1 MWSILIRGHT
11 SEKHV
16 HEGRSTGWKS
26 MAYNVKEGV
35 LHHCH
40 PFSMRSEMAR
50 WQYQGDT
57 LRSTLASVSCQEC
70 ACDECWCVVA
80 LLTNMFNEGGS
91 TGWKHGMWCEGVLHV
106 MKDSSVTPSIF
117 DEAWNGSLTIPR
129 GHPEKHIGIRL
140 VSGMRMWWMLMRCC
154 TFEQHVHEGRRI
166 GCKYGMWCEGAL
178 HVMKDSSVT
187 PSIFDEVWNGSLT
200 IPRGHPEKHIG
211 IHLVSGM
218 RMWWMLMRC
227 CTFEQHVHE
236 GRRIKMRCC
245 TFEQHVHEGRRI
257 GCKYGMWCEGALHVM
272 KDSSVTPSI
281 FDEAWNGSLTIP
293 RGHPEKHIGIRLV
306 SGMRMWWMLMRC
318 CTFEQHVHEG
328 RRIGCKHGMW
338 CEGALHVM
346 KDLSV
351 TPSIFDEAWNGS
363 LTIPRGHP
371 EKHIGI
377 RLVSGMRMWW
387 MLMRC
392 CTLEKHVH
400 EGRRIGC
407 KYGMWCEGALHVM
420 KDSSVTPSIFDEA
433 WNGSLTIPRGHPE
446 KHIGIRLVS
455 GMRMW
460 WMLMR
465 CCTFEK
471 RVVLSG
477 GSVVCDV
484 KVCFMWW
491 RTQVSRHPF
500 SMRSEMARWQYQ
512 GHTLRSTLAFVW
524 CQEWW
529 MLMRCCTFWTAC
541 SWGSSYRVQAW
552 YVMWR
557 CASCDEGL
565 KCHAI
570 HFRWGLKWLVDNT
583 KGTPWEAHWHS
594 FGVRN
599 AHVMNVDAL
608 LHSWKACSW
617 GLLYRVQAWYV
628 MWRCASCDEGLK
640 CHAIHFRWGLKW
652 LVDNTKGTPWE
663 AHWHSF
669 GDNAHVMNVDAV
681 LQFWLA
687 CSWGPFYRVEAWYV
701 MWRCASCDE
710 GFKCHAIHFR
720 WGLKW
725 LDDNTKGTPW
735 EAHWDS
741 FGVRNA
747 QVMHVDALLH
757 SWKAGGS
764 TGWKRGMWCEGVLH
778 VMKDSSVTPS
788 IFDEVWNGSLTIPRG
803 HPEKHIG
810 IRLASGMPKWW
821 MLMRC
826 CTFEKRVVLP
836 GGSEV
841 CGVKVC
847 FMWWRTQVSRH
858 PFSMRP
864 EMARWQYQGDTLR
877 STLAFV
883 WCQECQ
889 SDECWCVVALLKSGC
904 FYWVEAW
911 YVMWRCASCDEG
923 LKCHAIHF
931 RWGLKW
937 LVDNTKGTPWEAHWH
952 SFGVR
957 NAHVMN
963 VDAVLQFWLACSWGP
978 F

>member
-57 LRSTLASVSCQEC
+57 LRSTLAFVWCQEC

-200 IPRGHPEKHIG
+200 IPRGTPWEAHWHSFG
-211 IHLVSGM
+211 V
-218 RMWWMLMRC
+218 RN
-227 CTFEQHVHE
+227 
-236 GRRIKMRCC
+236 
-245 TFEQHVHEGRRI
+245 
-257 GCKYGMWCEGALHVM
+257 AHVM
-272 KDSSVTPSI
+272 NVDALLHFWTACSWGSSYQDALLHFWTACSWGSSYRVQVWYVMWRCASCDEGLKCHAIHFRWGLKWLVDNTKGTPW
-281 FDEAWNGSLTIP
+281 EAHWHSFGVRN
-293 RGHPEKHIGIRLV
+293 
-306 SGMRMWWMLMRC
+306 
-318 CTFEQHVHEG
+318 
-328 RRIGCKHGMW
+328 
-338 CEGALHVM
+338 AHVM
-346 KDLSV
+346 NVD
-351 TPSIFDEAWNGS
+351 
-363 LTIPRGHP
+363 
-371 EKHIGI
+371 
-377 RLVSGMRMWW
+377 
-387 MLMRC
+387 
-392 CTLEKHVH
+392 
-400 EGRRIGC
+400 
-407 KYGMWCEGALHVM
+407 ALLH
-420 KDSSVTPSIFDEA
+420 
-433 WNGSLTIPRGHPE
+433 
-446 KHIGIRLVS
+446 
-455 GMRMW
+455 
-460 WMLMR
+460 
-465 CCTFEK
+465 
-471 RVVLSG
+471 
-477 GSVVCDV
+477 
-484 KVCFMWW
+484 
-491 RTQVSRHPF
+491 
-500 SMRSEMARWQYQ
+500 
-512 GHTLRSTLAFVW
+512 
-524 CQEWW
+524 
-529 MLMRCCTFWTAC
+529 FWTAC

-617 GLLYRVQAWYV
+617 GSSYRLQVWYV
-628 MWRCASCDEGLK
+628 MWS
-640 CHAIHFRWGLKW
+640 
-652 LVDNTKGTPWE
+652 
-663 AHWHSF
+663 
-669 GDNAHVMNVDAV
+669 
-681 LQFWLA
+681 
-687 CSWGPFYRVEAWYV
+687 
-701 MWRCASCDE
+701 
-710 GFKCHAIHFR
+710 
-720 WGLKW
+720 
-725 LDDNTKGTPW
+725 
-735 EAHWDS
+735 
-741 FGVRNA
+741 
-747 QVMHVDALLH
+747 
-757 SWKAGGS
+757 
-764 TGWKRGMWCEGVLH
+764 
-778 VMKDSSVTPS
+778 
-788 IFDEVWNGSLTIPRG
+788 
-803 HPEKHIG
+803 
-810 IRLASGMPKWW
+810 
-821 MLMRC
+821 
-826 CTFEKRVVLP
+826 
-836 GGSEV
+836 
-841 CGVKVC
+841 
-847 FMWWRTQVSRH
+847 
-858 PFSMRP
+858 
-864 EMARWQYQGDTLR
+864 
-877 STLAFV
+877 
-883 WCQECQ
+883 
-889 SDECWCVVALLKSGC
+889 
-904 FYWVEAW
+904 
-911 YVMWRCASCDEG
+911 CASCDEG

-963 VDAVLQFWLACSWGP
+963 VDALLHFWKAGGSIGWKRGMWCEGVLHVMKDSSVTPSIFDEVWNGSMTIPRAHPEKHIGIRLVSGMMNVDALLHFLNSMFMRVVVSGASMVCDVKVRFMWWRT
-978 F
+978 